1 METREHALSYVVA
14 GTAASAFHVSDTVD
28 WSSLSA
34 QVKNRVV
41 VVDVP
46 VVAPERVEP
55 SDSPHL
61 GNSIKPISD
70 LVKRD
75 HNNSK

>member
-1 METREHALSYVVA
+1 MEPREHAISYVVA
-14 GTAASAFHVSDTVD
+14 GTAASAFHVSDTID

-55 SDSPHL
+55 SDSLHHRD
-61 GNSIKPISD
+61 SIKPLAD
-70 LVKRD
+70 LVTPD
-75 HNNSK
+75 HDES